1 MDNTLIQNMKERFEQ
16 LRTPFYYYDTQLLAE
31 TLAAI
36 RRETDRHE
44 GWQLHYAVK
53 ACANPKVLR
62 MIQQAGFG
70 TDCVSGG
77 EIKVCLE
84 NGFPAGEI
92 VFAGVG
98 KADWE
103 IELALEA
110 GIQYFNVESIPE
122 LEVISDIAQR
132 MGKVADISLRINP
145 DVEAHTHAHITT
157 GLAENKFG
165 IAKEDMMHV
174 IHIAEQL
181 PGVRFVGLHFHI
193 GSQILQMDDF
203 EALCHRINELQEQL
217 DAEGV
222 EVKNINVGGGLGIDY
237 EKPDEHPVP
246 DFKAYFDTY
255 AKHLKLR
262 PGQRL
267 HFELGRAVVAQ
278 CGSLI
283 TRCLYVKEALSRR
296 FVIVDAGM
304 TELIRP
310 ALYGAYHHIQ
320 NLSKGQRT
328 TDNGQQTTDNG
339 QQTSDDGQQTSDD
352 GRRTLV
358 KYDVVGPICESSDI
372 FAKDFPL
379 PETKRGD
386 ILAIRSAGAYGETMA
401 SQYNCRELPRSYT
414 AEDEAAILPRQCCSC
429 SH

>member
-1 MDNTLIQNMKERFEQ
+1 MNMKDRFEQ
-16 LRTPFYYYDTQLLAE
+16 LRTPFYYYDTKLLAE

-36 RRETDRHE
+36 KSETDRHE
-44 GWQLHYAVK
+44 GYHLHYAVK

-62 MIQQAGFG
+62 HIQQAGFG
-70 TDCVSGG
+70 ADCVSGG

-122 LEVISDIAQR
+122 LEVIAEIAER
-132 MGKVADISLRINP
+132 MGKVANVSFRINP
-145 DVEAHTHAHITT
+145 DVGAHTHAHITT

-165 IAKEDMMHV
+165 IAKEDMIHV
-174 IHIAEQL
+174 IQTCKQL
-181 PGVRFVGLHFHI
+181 PSLRFVGLHFHI

-203 EALCHRINELQEQL
+203 EALCLRINELQDQL
-217 DAEGV
+217 EAAGITS
-222 EVKNINVGGGLGIDY
+222 VKNINVGGGLGIDY
-237 EKPDEHPVP
+237 QHPDEHPVP
-246 DFKAYFDTY
+246 DFHAYFETY
-255 AKHLKLR
+255 VRYLKLR

-267 HFELGRAVVAQ
+267 HFELGRAVVGQ

-283 TRCLYVKEALSRR
+283 TRCLYVKQAATRQ
-296 FVIVDAGM
+296 FAIVDAGM

-310 ALYGAYHHIQ
+310 ALYGAHHHIQ
-320 NLSKGQRT
+320 NLS
-328 TDNGQQTTDNG
+328 
-339 QQTSDDGQQTSDD
+339 SAAPAHP
-352 GRRTLV
+352 
-358 KYDVVGPICESSDI
+358 YDVVGPICESSDI
-372 FAKDFPL
+372 FAKDCLL

-386 ILAIRSAGAYGETMA
+386 IIAIRSAGAYGETMA
-401 SQYNCRELPRSYT
+401 SCYNCRELPRSYT
-414 AEDEAAILPRQCCSC
+414 SDEIIDLLQSSPSTGSLQ
-429 SH
+429 

>member
-1 MDNTLIQNMKERFEQ
+1 MVKRLLQDMKERFEQ
-16 LRTPFYYYDTQLLAE
+16 IQTPFYYYDTCLLAE

-36 RRETDRHE
+36 KNETDKHE
-44 GWQLHYAVK
+44 GWHLHYAIK
-53 ACANPKVLR
+53 ACANPKVLKL
-62 MIQQAGFG
+62 ISQEGFG
-70 TDCVSGG
+70 ADCVSGG
-77 EIKVCLE
+77 EIKACLK
-84 NGFPAGEI
+84 NGFPANEI

-122 LEVISDIAQR
+122 LEVIAEIAER
-132 MGKVADISLRINP
+132 MGKVADVSFRINP
-145 DVEAHTHAHITT
+145 DVGAHTHANITT

-165 IAKEDMMHV
+165 IAKEDMIQV
-174 IHIAEQL
+174 IRIAEQL
-181 PGVRFVGLHFHI
+181 PSVHFVGLHFHI

-203 EALCHRINELQEQL
+203 EALCYRINELQDKLE
-217 DAEGV
+217 AEGIT
-222 EVKNINVGGGLGIDY
+222 VKNINVGGGLGIDY
-237 EKPDEHPVP
+237 ENPEENPIP
-246 DFKAYFDTY
+246 DFKAYFETY

-283 TRCLYVKEALSRR
+283 TCCLYVKQAKERQ

-304 TELIRP
+304 TELLRP

-320 NLSKGQRT
+320 NLSSEKAL
-328 TDNGQQTTDNG
+328 QT
-339 QQTSDDGQQTSDD
+339 
-352 GRRTLV
+352 
-358 KYDVVGPICESSDI
+358 YDVVGPICESSDI
-372 FAKDFPL
+372 FAKDCLL

-386 ILAIRSAGAYGETMA
+386 LIAIRSAGAYGETMA
-401 SQYNCRELPRSYT
+401 SQYNCRELPKAYT
-414 AEDEAAILPRQCCSC
+414 DEE
-429 SH
+429 